1 MTTQGAI
8 IARHSVRQYTGQ
20 PIEAGKITLLRECID
35 TYNQQAGLHIQLV
48 TDEPNAFSGA
58 MAKYGKFSGV
68 KNYIA
73 LIARRGADK
82 AIGYYGE
89 QLVLMAQV
97 LGLNSC
103 WVGLTFSKQPN
114 RYKVAVGE
122 KLYCVI
128 ALGYGI
134 TQGVPHP
141 QKKGIEAY
149 CRDQRSV
156 PDTLPGWFI
165 CGMEAALLAPTAMNQ
180 QKFEFI
186 LRNDC
191 IVEAK
196 PRFTMVGYA
205 KIDLGIAI
213 CHFELGA
220 GKDNFRL
227 IGHFAG

>member
-1 MTTQGAI
+1 MTMQEAI
-8 IARHSVRQYTGQ
+8 FARHSVRQYTDQ
-20 PIEAGKITLLRECID
+20 PIESDKITLLRECID
-35 TYNQQAGLHIQLV
+35 TYNQQANLHIQLV
-48 TDEPNAFSGA
+48 TDEPQAFGSG

-73 LIARRGADK
+73 LIARRGADE

-89 QLVLMAQV
+89 QLVLMAQT

-103 WVGLTFSKQPN
+103 WVGLTFSKQPDH
-114 RYKVAVGE
+114 YQVAADE

-156 PDTLPGWFI
+156 PDALPQWFI
-165 CGMEAALLAPTAMNQ
+165 DGMQAALLAPTAINQ

-186 LRNDC
+186 LFGNG

-196 PRFTMVGYA
+196 SRFTMVGYA
-205 KIDLGIAI
+205 KIELGIAK
-213 CHFELGA
+213 CHFELA
-220 GKDNFRL
+220 ASKDNF
-227 IGHFAG
+227 AWK